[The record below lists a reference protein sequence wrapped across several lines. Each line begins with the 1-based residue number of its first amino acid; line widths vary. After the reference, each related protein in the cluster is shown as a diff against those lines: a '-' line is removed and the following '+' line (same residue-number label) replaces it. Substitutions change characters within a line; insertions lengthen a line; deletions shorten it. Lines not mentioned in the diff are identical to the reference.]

1 MYIGLK
7 PSQFEIVED
16 VWIII
21 ILYMKQIQ
29 ALCVILVG
37 LKIETVL
44 ITMHSSTEYI
54 KIMITGMH

>member
-29 ALCVILVG
+29 ALFVIPVG
-37 LKIETVL
+37 FKIETVL
-44 ITMHSSTEYI
+44 ITMHSSTE
-54 KIMITGMH
+54 